1 MNKDNYLDKKIP
13 EGAGEPE
20 WFHHPSDYMRDTEE
34 MHRLDAEWQEVYK
47 KTREYLRI
55 LTGEKQ

>member
-1 MNKDNYLDKKIP
+1 MNKDDYLDKKIP
-13 EGAGEPE
+13 EGAGEPHWHNSE
-20 WFHHPSDYMRDTEE
+20 YQRNTEE

-55 LTGEKQ
+55 LTGEKK